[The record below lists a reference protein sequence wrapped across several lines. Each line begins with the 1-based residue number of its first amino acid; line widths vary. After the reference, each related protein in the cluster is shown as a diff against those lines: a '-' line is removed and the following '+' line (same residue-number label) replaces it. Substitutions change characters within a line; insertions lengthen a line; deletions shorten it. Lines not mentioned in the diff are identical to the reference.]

1 MVRPRRGIDLLTRIR
16 IVERT
21 GSTNADLLADQSA
34 VEGDWLVAAE
44 QSAGKGRQGRA
55 WASPAGNF
63 FGSTLVELQPGD
75 PPAPS
80 LSLAAGLALIEAVDV
95 VAAPNFSPD
104 ISLPLMLKWPNDL
117 LLGGDKLAGI
127 LLERSA
133 DRIVAGFGVNLASA
147 PHFPDRKAA
156 SLKGAIAPKA
166 FAPLLAASFA
176 RLLTLWRT
184 SAPGALAQAWL
195 VRAHPV
201 GALLTVHI
209 GADDRVSGRF
219 DGVEPDGALRL
230 RTDSGIEIVRAGDV
244 EL

>member
-1 MVRPRRGIDLLTRIR
+1 
-16 IVERT
+16 
-21 GSTNADLLADQSA
+21 
-34 VEGDWLVAAE
+34 
-44 QSAGKGRQGRA
+44 
-55 WASPAGNF
+55 
-63 FGSTLVELQPGD
+63 
-75 PPAPS
+75 
-80 LSLAAGLALIEAVDV
+80 
-95 VAAPNFSPD
+95 
-104 ISLPLMLKWPNDL
+104 MLKWPNDL

-127 LLERSA
+127 LLERSG

-156 SLKGAIAPKA
+156 SLKGAVIPQA

-176 RLLTLWRT
+176 RLLGLWRT
-184 SAPGALAQAWL
+184 SEPGPLARAWL

-201 GALLTVHI
+201 GALLTVHT